1 MSALWHCVGLGVAD
15 DVVCFEKQETWGKWS
30 KGAGGKL
37 KDYIKFNTAVRYV
50 KYENETKTSIVTVED
65 VAKKETKEETFTH
78 VIVASGIYSFPNTS
92 TFPGIESFGGRV
104 IHSHDLRSARH
115 FHGQRVLVIGAA
127 YSGEDIST
135 QLIKFGAQSVTLAF
149 RRQPKS
155 ASCNIPN
162 SIVEKPMVEPFKNNT
177 AHFVD
182 RSSVEIDAVIFATG
196 YCPAGLYNG
205 TLFHKEGNNNL
216 FYIGVLEQFHTF
228 TYCEALAYWT
238 CRFIRGDF
246 KQEPVSREEMQK
258 SADEWHQ
265 LANECKNEHDIVRFQ
280 ARVIKNLV
288 EAADYPY
295 PEICRMEL
303 LLLEWI
309 DVRQGHLDLT
319 TFRDHS
325 YKSVY
330 TGKMTPPSN
339 IPFMDNMDDSVEA
352 YLGQK

>member
-1 MSALWHCVGLGVAD
+1 MSERRICIIGAGHSEMSALWHCVGLGVAD

-65 VAKKETKEETFTH
+65 VAKKETREETFTH
-78 VIVASGIYSFPNTS
+78 VIVASGIYSFPNTP

-127 YSGEDIST
+127 YSGEDIPT
-135 QLIKFGAQSVTLAF
+135 QLIKFGAQNVTLAF
-149 RRQPKS
+149 RRQPKRYR
-155 ASCNIPN
+155 NHF
-162 SIVEKPMVEPFKNNT
+162 PFLESR
-177 AHFVD
+177 F
-182 RSSVEIDAVIFATG
+182 RIDDETHP
-196 YCPAGLYNG
+196 YPAGLYNG

-216 FYIGVLEQFHTF
+216 
-228 TYCEALAYWT
+228 
-238 CRFIRGDF
+238 FIRGDF

-280 ARVIKNLV
+280 ARVIKHLV

-295 PEICRMEL
+295 PEICQMEP
-303 LLLEWI
+303 LLLE
-309 DVRQGHLDLT
+309 
-319 TFRDHS
+319 
-325 YKSVY
+325 
-330 TGKMTPPSN
+330 
-339 IPFMDNMDDSVEA
+339 
-352 YLGQK
+352 